1 MGDTAN
7 SLTPDEAPKA
17 SVVNNIIY
25 ATAQAETNETLGAT
39 KIALTDSQPLQQH
52 LRRTGQT
59 NAEAYE
65 WHITKLPDD
74 QIVPAATVRDIA
86 MRLFLEVARSRA
98 DATRRDWTDE
108 QHREAVLRNSD
119 EFQRFSQTH
128 PRLVLMLCAHDFS
141 SKKLQ
146 HLLELIELRHHQET
160 RNLTQQQRQ
169 EQVSAYFRANFVR
182 DAKPGE
188 EEEAVRNGTG
198 LRGTLVTKEQMANE
212 QSTK

>member
-1 MGDTAN
+1 MSDTAN

-25 ATAQAETNETLGAT
+25 ASSQAEANEAQGAT

-74 QIVPAATVRDIA
+74 QIVPASRVRQLA
-86 MRLFLEVARSRA
+86 MRLFLDVVKSRA
-98 DATRRDWTDE
+98 DAAHREWTDE
-108 QHREAVLRNSD
+108 QHREFVLRASD
-119 EFQRFSQTH
+119 DYQRLSQTH

-146 HLLELIELRHHQET
+146 HLLELIELRERHET
-160 RNLTQQQRQ
+160 QNLSQTQRQ

-182 DAKPGE
+182 EAKPGE

-198 LRGTLVTKEQMANE
+198 LRGTLVTKEQMEAD
-212 QSTK
+212 TK